1 MVVYVSV
8 NVSCIRTDLPH
19 RSSLMGPSQDWLPR
33 PLTILKS

>member
-19 RSSLMGPSQDWLPR
+19 RSSPKGRVRTGYPGL
-33 PLTILKS
+33 